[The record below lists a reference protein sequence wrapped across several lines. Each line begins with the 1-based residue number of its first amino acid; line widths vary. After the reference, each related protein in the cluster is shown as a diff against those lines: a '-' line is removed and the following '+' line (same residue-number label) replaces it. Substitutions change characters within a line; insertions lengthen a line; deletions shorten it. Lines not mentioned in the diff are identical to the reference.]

1 MNTVSIVLNLYFQ
14 GTRFSNQNKQPTP
27 NRLLMKKILIST
39 FLLFLIFSADAQVIG
54 KTFPDMEA
62 ETVEDKKV
70 KLPADVKGK
79 YTLIGMAYS
88 KKSEDELNSW
98 FQPVFEKFVQK
109 TNGLMG
115 GFGYDVNVY
124 FVPMFTGVNA
134 AATGTAKRKAIKN
147 IDPQLLPYILF
158 YKGELK
164 PYKEALDFEKKD
176 IPYFFVLDANGKI
189 VFATTGKYTEAK
201 MDQIEEVLE

>member
-1 MNTVSIVLNLYFQ
+1 
-14 GTRFSNQNKQPTP
+14 
-27 NRLLMKKILIST
+27 MKHIIFTGVILVM
-39 FLLFLIFSADAQVIG
+39 SAVVQAQVIG
-54 KTFPDMEA
+54 KVFPDMEA

-70 KLPADVKGK
+70 KLPQDVKGK
-79 YTLIGMAYS
+79 YTLLGLAYS

-109 TNGLMG
+109 TTGLMA

-124 FVPMFTGVNA
+124 FVPMFTGINA

-158 YKGELK
+158 YRGELK

-176 IPYFFVLDANGKI
+176 IPYFFVLDPTGKI
-189 VFATTGKYTEAK
+189 IHATSGRYTDDK
-201 MDQIEEVLE
+201 MDKIETVLE

>member
-1 MNTVSIVLNLYFQ
+1 MKRLILLVFVVLC
-14 GTRFSNQNKQPTP
+14 
-27 NRLLMKKILIST
+27 
-39 FLLFLIFSADAQVIG
+39 FSAKAQVVG
-54 KTFPDMEA
+54 KMFPAMEA

-70 KLPADVKGK
+70 KLPDDTKGK
-79 YTLIGMAYS
+79 FTLLGLAYS

-109 TNGLMG
+109 TTGLMA

-176 IPYFFVLDANGKI
+176 IPYFFVLDADGKI
-189 VFATTGKYTEAK
+189 VYATSGKYSPDK
-201 MDQIEEVLE
+201 MDKIEAVME